1 MPAMVG
7 GFGNYLVPVMVG
19 APDYKYKKFL
29 RLLTTLTSRPK
40 FGAYLAGLWE
50 GDGHIWIP
58 NTTHAPSGKRY
69 TPYFAITFNEVDYPL
84 VLVLKTLLG
93 GTIQHKKENS
103 AYVLVISSISGLTI
117 VIHLINGY
125 LRTPKI
131 DQFNKL
137 VDWINKK
144 SNSNLSI
151 YEPDTSSILKNAWL
165 SGFIDADGSFSINIR
180 EKTSDG
186 KGKNRI
192 EARLRIFQRKED
204 PNTGK
209 SYFSILKSIADTFGV
224 QLNTAIHNG
233 NIHYYLIAITSPA
246 KLAILIN
253 YLNEYSLFTSK
264 FLNFK
269 DFSSCIEMMLN
280 KEHLTIHGRE
290 KISVLKNSMNN
301 KRTYYNWDH
310 LEKLVS
316 GEY

>member
-1 MPAMVG
+1 M
-7 GFGNYLVPVMVG
+7 
-19 APDYKYKKFL
+19 
-29 RLLTTLTSRPK
+29 
-40 FGAYLAGLWE
+40 
-50 GDGHIWIP
+50 
-58 NTTHAPSGKRY
+58 
-69 TPYFAITFNEVDYPL
+69 DYPL

-93 GTIQHKKENS
+93 GTIRHKKGNS
-103 AYVLVISSISGLTI
+103 AYVLVISSISGLTM
-117 VIHLINGY
+117 VINLINGY

-144 SNSNLSI
+144 SNSNISI

-192 EARLRIFQRKED
+192 EARLRIEQRKED

-209 SYFSILKSIADTFGV
+209 SYESILKSIADTFGV

-233 NIHYYLIAITSPA
+233 DIHYYLIAITSPA

-253 YLNEYSLFTSK
+253 YLNEYSLFTQRRRT
-264 FLNFK
+264 NF
-269 DFSSCIEMMLN
+269 
-280 KEHLTIHGRE
+280 
-290 KISVLKNSMNN
+290 
-301 KRTYYNWDH
+301 
-310 LEKLVS
+310 
-316 GEY
+316 